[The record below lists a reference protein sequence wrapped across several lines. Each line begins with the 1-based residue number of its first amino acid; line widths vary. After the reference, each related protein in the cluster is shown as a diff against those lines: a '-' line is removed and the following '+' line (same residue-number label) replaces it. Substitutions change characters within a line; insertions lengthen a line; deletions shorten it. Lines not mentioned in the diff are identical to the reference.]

1 MFPVEYLVAEMFWW
15 QRIIEAK
22 RSHPDNSW
30 AGEHMTGS
38 RAEGLNIPLSILQVD
53 EREISFLASD
63 LDIMIVKKPF
73 EIKGEDEIPIFS
85 VEYDQTDPRYV
96 SLRLTKEYKRE
107 NESSRNH
114 VFLNHVSF
122 FSPTMY
128 GQFLDFVY
136 QMEESAMIPE
146 RIHGP
151 ARKVVWWIN
160 NCNFLPMDKAE
171 VFEHPKPVMEWLHRE
186 RVWPSPEVVQQIRDC
201 CCHLA
206 PVGRGERAP
215 EKVIWED
222 DFADLMAEI
231 LKENQES
238 EGKRTMDETEWRMSF
253 SLAENILGQ
262 SLSPMQRHVM
272 VLLKMIKKYYLS
284 DHGVISSYHLKN
296 ILFWVCENKEI
307 DFWTEDNSGAC
318 VLLMMDRLE
327 ESLKKRHLPHY
338 IMPESNLLQYEDPDE
353 LDKAAEAVREL
364 RENILQKT
372 VNALRTLQVATFQ
385 SRHYFNDLND
395 FEPSLSKFQ
404 VSSCTQEEMSEM
416 VCALYQ
422 QFIDKYKEVIV
433 VELGRDYETSKQKM
447 TSAVNSVLSLIDFSG
462 EWIADTIS
470 EIIVDDCSLPS
481 DDSSSSNFNIY
492 NELTSLSDAAELQ
505 RVFEFWNEMQTAMVE
520 ILEPLKINVF
530 EDLRSNILEERD
542 NLKGDTNAN
551 AAEQFATY
559 FFMIPLIEKVK
570 LMFSSHIKDMVD
582 NNVRNLIDLYFSTI
596 SSLRLF
602 VHKSILARIYCKLWF
617 AKFDRDQSKD
627 REAFTRFVCK
637 DIGSCPLDEDFMALS
652 LTFFDKMIEGKDAC
666 QIIPE
671 TFIMEKV
678 KKIQETKADETV
690 RLSKKIR
697 SFLRNKLVEITEEI
711 AVSLVN
717 QMDDNPDCNIM

>member
-53 EREISFLASD
+53 EREIRFLASD

-73 EIKGEDEIPIFS
+73 EIKGEKKIPIFS
-85 VEYDQTDPRYV
+85 VEYDKNDPRYV
-96 SLRLTKEYKRE
+96 SLRLTEEYKRE
-107 NESSRNH
+107 NETSRNS

-128 GQFLDFVY
+128 GQFRGFFSEI
-136 QMEESAMIPE
+136 QETKQQEETLEELIPDQE
-146 RIHGP
+146 HIHGP
-151 ARKVVWWIN
+151 ARKVGWWVN

-171 VFEHPKPVMEWLHRE
+171 VFEHPEPVTKWLHRE

-201 CCHLA
+201 GCHLA
-206 PVGRGERAP
+206 PVGRGKRAP
-215 EKVIWED
+215 ETVKLEG
-222 DFADLMAEI
+222 DFADAQAENF
-231 LKENQES
+231 KQNQES
-238 EGKRTMDETEWRMSF
+238 EGERTMDETEWRMSF

-272 VLLKMIKKYYLS
+272 VLLKIIKEKYLS
-284 DHGVISSYHLKN
+284 DNGVISTYHLKN
-296 ILFWVCENKEI
+296 ILFWECENKEI
-307 DFWTEDNSGAC
+307 DFWKEDNSGAC
-318 VLLMMDRLE
+318 VLLVMDRLE
-327 ESLKKRHLPHY
+327 ESLTKRHLPHY
-338 IMPESNLLQYEDPDE
+338 IMPESNLLQYEDPDK
-353 LDKAAEAVREL
+353 LRKAAGAVREV
-364 RENILQKT
+364 RKNILQKT

-385 SRHYFNDLND
+385 SRHYFNEFKL
-395 FEPSLSKFQ
+395 SLSKFQ

-422 QFIDKYKEVIV
+422 LFIDKYKEVIV
-433 VELGRDYETSKQKM
+433 VELGTDYETSKQKM
-447 TSAVNSVLSLIDFSG
+447 TSAVNSVLSLIDVFG
-462 EWIADTIS
+462 ERVIS
-470 EIIVDDCSLPS
+470 EIIVDACGLPR
-481 DDSSSSNFNIY
+481 DSSSSNFNFDS
-492 NELTSLSDAAELQ
+492 ELTSLDDAGELQ
-505 RVFEFWNEMQTAMVE
+505 RVFDFWNEMQTVMVE
-520 ILEPLKINVF
+520 NLEPLKKNLF
-530 EDLRSNILEERD
+530 EHLLSYFPKERD
-542 NLKGDTNAN
+542 NLRGDTNAN
-551 AAEQFATY
+551 AAEPFATL
-559 FFMIPLIEKVK
+559 FPLMEKVK
-570 LMFSSHIKDMVD
+570 LMFSSHTKDMVD
-582 NNVRNLIDLYFSTI
+582 TNVRNLIDLYFSTI

-627 REAFTRFVCK
+627 REAFRRFVCK
-637 DIGSCPLDEDFMALS
+637 DIESCSLDEDFIALS

-690 RLSKKIR
+690 RLSKKLR
-697 SFLRNKLVEITEEI
+697 SWLRDKLAEITEEI
-711 AVSLVN
+711 AMVN
-717 QMDDNPDCNIM
+717 SMDDNPDCNTM